1 MTGRKTHEQ
10 QIRTLERKADLPDLR
25 RTETELR
32 ESAAEA
38 EHHREP
44 RRSARA
50 SEFPVSRAGMNQES
64 RGHSKQNRG
73 GRSGHKG
80 QTPQGSR

>member
-10 QIRTLERKADLPDLR
+10 QTRTLERKPDVPDPR
-25 RTETELR
+25 QTEAELR
-32 ESAAEA
+32 EGGTEA

-50 SEFPVSRAGMNQES
+50 SEFPVSRAGMDQES
-64 RGHSKQNRG
+64 RGHSKHNRG
-73 GRSGHKG
+73 GQSGHKG
-80 QTPQGSR
+80 QTPRGSR